1 MAPIPGWSFC
11 ATFRFFV
18 QDGLIVQSPAAGARA
33 LADRRD
39 AQNRMAIRR
48 GDALAHTRVTRVRIE
63 EQEG

>member
-1 MAPIPGWSFC
+1 M
-11 ATFRFFV
+11 
-18 QDGLIVQSPAAGARA
+18 QSPAAGARA